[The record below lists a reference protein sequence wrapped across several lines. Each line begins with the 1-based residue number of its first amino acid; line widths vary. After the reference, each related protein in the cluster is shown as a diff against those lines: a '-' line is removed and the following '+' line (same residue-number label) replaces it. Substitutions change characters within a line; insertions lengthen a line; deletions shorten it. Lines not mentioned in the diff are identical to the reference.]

1 MHTHIIQLKRADMKL
16 LSPSLLSLLTMAL
29 LLAACDQSATT
40 AQAQKPP
47 PEVTVVTAHSAS
59 VPLTREPVGR
69 LASTRVAEVRARVAG
84 IILKRMYTE
93 GTDVSQGQVLF
104 LIDPAPL
111 QAALHVEE
119 AALARAEA
127 DATNAALI
135 AKRYK
140 DLGGK
145 GLISSQ
151 DLDTAQSNERTTA
164 AAVKEAKAN
173 VEKAQ
178 LDLGYATVRSPIAG
192 YAGRALVT
200 EGALVGQDEATR
212 LTTVEQIDPVY
223 VNFSQSVS
231 ELQQLQRTAAK
242 KAAAD
247 SATDTVSDA
256 PVEVSVEVLLPDGS
270 LYPHVGTL
278 DFSDLSVDANTG
290 AVSLRAIVPNP
301 ERRLL
306 PGMFLRLRVIMGQ
319 LDNVFLLPQAT
330 VLRDNAGAYVMV
342 VNAESKVEQRRVE
355 THEMTQ
361 RDWIVSGDLSD
372 GEQVILDGLQK
383 VTPGAMAKAIAA
395 ADAEATDHATAGPA
409 AAAKP

>member
-1 MHTHIIQLKRADMKL
+1 MKL
-16 LSPSLLSLLTMAL
+16 LSTCLLSLVTMAL
-29 LLAACDQSATT
+29 LLASCDQTATT
-40 AQAQKPP
+40 AQAQRPP
-47 PEVTVVTAHSAS
+47 PEVTVVTVHSES

-127 DATNAALI
+127 DAANAAQI

-140 DLGGK
+140 DLGAK

-151 DLDTAQSNERTTA
+151 DLDTAQANQRTTA

-192 YAGRALVT
+192 HAGRALVT

-231 ELQQLQRTAAK
+231 ELQQLQRTAVHND
-242 KAAAD
+242 AAPD
-247 SATDTVSDA
+247 SGIKTSASNN
-256 PVEVSVEVLLPDGS
+256 PVAISVEVLLPDGS
-270 LYPHVGTL
+270 LYSHAGTL

-306 PGMFLRLRVIMGQ
+306 PGMFVRLRVIMGQ
-319 LDNVFLLPQAT
+319 RDNVFLLPQAT
-330 VLRDNAGAYVMV
+330 VLRDNAGAYVLV
-342 VNAESKVEQRRVE
+342 VNAEGKVEQRRVQ

-361 RDWIVSGDLSD
+361 SDWIVSGDLLD
-372 GEQVILDGLQK
+372 GDQVIQDGLQK
-383 VTPGAMAKAIAA
+383 VKPGAMAKAIPAA
-395 ADAEATDHATAGPA
+395 APEAAGPA
-409 AAAKP
+409 TDAKP

>member
-1 MHTHIIQLKRADMKL
+1 MKL
-16 LSPSLLSLLTMAL
+16 LSQYVLSLLLML
-29 LLAACDQSATT
+29 LLAGCDQAKTT
-40 AQAQKPP
+40 AQAQRPP
-47 PEVTVVTAHSAS
+47 AEVTVVTAHSES

-84 IILKRMYTE
+84 IILKRLYTE

-127 DATNAALI
+127 DAANAAQI

-140 DLGGK
+140 DLGTK

-151 DLDTAQSNERTTA
+151 DLDTAQANQRTTA

-200 EGALVGQDEATR
+200 EGALVGQDEATK

-242 KAAAD
+242 KTAAD
-247 SATDTVSDA
+247 SAADTVSDA
-256 PVEVSVEVLLPDGS
+256 PAEVPVEVLLPDGS
-270 LYPHVGTL
+270 LYPHAGTL
-278 DFSDLSVDANTG
+278 DFSDLSVDASTG

-330 VLRDNAGAYVMV
+330 VLRDNAGAYVLV
-342 VNAESKVEQRRVE
+342 VNAEGKVEQRRVE

-361 RDWIVSGDLSD
+361 SDWIVSGDLHD
-372 GEQVILDGLQK
+372 GDQVILEGLQK
-383 VTPGAMAKAIAA
+383 VTPGAMAKAVTAA
-395 ADAEATDHATAGPA
+395 APEAAGSKTAAPAT
-409 AAAKP
+409 AAKP

>member
-1 MHTHIIQLKRADMKL
+1 
-16 LSPSLLSLLTMAL
+16 

-40 AQAQKPP
+40 AQVQKPP

>member
-1 MHTHIIQLKRADMKL
+1 MHTHIIQLKRAEMKL
-16 LSPSLLSLLTMAL
+16 LSPSLLTLLTMAL

-40 AQAQKPP
+40 AQVQKPP
-47 PEVTVVTAHSAS
+47 PEVTVVMAHSAS

-127 DATNAALI
+127 DAANAAQI

-140 DLGGK
+140 DLGVK

-151 DLDTAQSNERTTA
+151 DLDTAQANQRTTA

-192 YAGRALVT
+192 HAGRALVT

-231 ELQQLQRTAAK
+231 ELQQLQRTAAENS
-242 KAAAD
+242 AAEDSVAD
-247 SATDTVSDA
+247 STATDK
-256 PVEVSVEVLLPDGS
+256 PVKVSVEVLLPDGS
-270 LYPHVGTL
+270 LYPHAGSL

-330 VLRDNAGAYVMV
+330 VLRDNAGAYVLV
-342 VNAESKVEQRRVE
+342 VNAEGKVEQRRVE

-361 RDWIVSGDLSD
+361 TDWIVSGNLSD
-372 GEQVILDGLQK
+372 GDQVILDGLQK

-395 ADAEATDHATAGPA
+395 ADPATAGPA

>member
-1 MHTHIIQLKRADMKL
+1 
-16 LSPSLLSLLTMAL
+16 
-29 LLAACDQSATT
+29 
-40 AQAQKPP
+40 
-47 PEVTVVTAHSAS
+47 VTVVTVHSES

-127 DATNAALI
+127 DAANAAQI

-140 DLGGK
+140 DLGAK

-151 DLDTAQSNERTTA
+151 DLDTAQANQRTTA

-200 EGALVGQDEATR
+200 EGALVGQDEATK

-242 KAAAD
+242 KAATD
-247 SATDTVSDA
+247 SDIGTVSDA
-256 PVEVSVEVLLPDGS
+256 PVKVSVEVLLPDGS
-270 LYPHVGTL
+270 LYPHAGTL
-278 DFSDLSVDANTG
+278 DFSDLSVDASTG

-301 ERRLL
+301 ERQLL

-330 VLRDNAGAYVMV
+330 VLRDNAGAYVLV
-342 VNAESKVEQRRVE
+342 VNAEGKVEQRRVQ

-361 RDWIVSGDLSD
+361 RDWIVSGDLHD
-372 GEQVILDGLQK
+372 GDQVIQDGLQK
-383 VTPGAMAKAIAA
+383 VTPGTMAKAIAA
-395 ADAEATDHATAGPA
+395 ADPEAADPA
-409 AAAKP
+409 AATKP